1 MSTRRHCVTTTI
13 TLMMLVL
20 ATASWA
26 RAGVTSIVLN
36 SDPGDYIGG
45 GQTLVFVDTD
55 GAFAA
60 QSFGNG
66 NAVRVSFNTP
76 TYSHWWYLEFAA
88 PDLLPLVVGPYEGAV
103 RYPFQGSGQPGLS
116 VSGDGRGCNTLTG
129 RFDVREL
136 VLGGADEVVSFRA
149 TFEQHC
155 EGFAP
160 ALRGEVRYNA
170 TVPLQ
175 LTAPS
180 TVTALENQLLNFN
193 VSAVVTQGG
202 GHVTLSAS
210 NLPLGA
216 SFVDHGDNTGTFS
229 WTPLSSQAGT
239 YLVRIQGTTGALVE
253 TAYVRITVM
262 LTPPPND
269 EIENAIP
276 ISGLP
281 FTHTQNTT
289 TATVAPDDPFCY
301 GTTAS
306 VWFTYTPIVGGRV
319 ELNTVGSNYA
329 TTLSAYT
336 GTRGNL
342 SQLACNYNGSESRIR
357 FDATPGVTYY
367 IMAGAPPWSAPGSLT
382 LNVLSAPPP
391 FTMQLTLDTFS
402 IVDASSGAV
411 IVKGTTTCSAPS
423 FVFVNGSIRQ
433 QHAGR
438 ELLGYFGAFV
448 PCDGVTPWEAPVSYL
463 TGGTFSG
470 RASALFVAGNA
481 DVTASASA
489 YDPVEGTYVFRNAT
503 ARVRLR
509 GGH

>member
-1 MSTRRHCVTTTI
+1 M

-20 ATASWA
+20 GTASWA
-26 RAGVTSIVLN
+26 TAGVTSIVLN

-45 GQTLVFVDTD
+45 GQTMVFVETD
-55 GAFAA
+55 GTFVA
-60 QSFGNG
+60 QNSGNG
-66 NAVRVSFNTP
+66 SSVHVSFNTP
-76 TYSHWWYLEFAA
+76 TYSHWWYLDFAA

-103 RYPFQGSGQPGLS
+103 RYPFQGAGQPGLS
-116 VSGDGRGCNTLTG
+116 VTGDGRGCNTVTG

-136 VLGGADEVVSFRA
+136 VLGAGNEVVSFRA

-170 TVPLQ
+170 AVPLQ

-180 TVTALENQLLNFN
+180 AVTALENQLLSFN
-193 VSAVVTQGG
+193 VSGLVIGG
-202 GHVTLSAS
+202 GHVTLTAS
-210 NLPLGA
+210 DLPLGA
-216 SFVDHGDNTGTFS
+216 SFIDRGDNTGTFS

-239 YLVRIQGTTGALVE
+239 YLVRIQGTAGALVE

-276 ISGLP
+276 VTGLP

-289 TATVAPDDPFCY
+289 TATMAPDDPFCY
-301 GTTAS
+301 GTMAS
-306 VWFTYTPIVGGRV
+306 VWFTYTPISGGRV
-319 ELNTVGSNYA
+319 EINTVGSNYG

-357 FDATPGVTYY
+357 FDATPGVTYF
-367 IMAGAPPWSAPGSLT
+367 IMAGAPSWSAPGLLT
-382 LNVLSAPPP
+382 LNVVSAPPP
-391 FTMQLTLDTFS
+391 LTMQLTFDPFS
-402 IVDASSGAV
+402 VVDASSGTV

-433 QHAGR
+433 QHAGV

-448 PCDGVTPWEAPVSYL
+448 PCDGVTPWEVPVSYL
-463 TGGTFSG
+463 TGQTFNG

-481 DVTASASA
+481 DVVASASA
-489 YDPVEGTYVFRNAT
+489 YDPIEGTYIFRNAT
-503 ARVRLR
+503 AHIKLR
-509 GGH
+509 GGR